1 MNKCLELLR
10 KKTMAVTFNIQNY
23 KLLTLS
29 LPTEEIFHVH
39 SQNRAVSN
47 LPAVDFRSLPRGI
60 QLPRPLNT

>member
-1 MNKCLELLR
+1 MYTVKIELCQIFQL
-10 KKTMAVTFNIQNY
+10 FNIQNS
-23 KLLTLS
+23 KLLTWS

-47 LPAVDFRSLPRGI
+47 LPAVDFRSLPQGI

>member
-39 SQNRAVSN
+39 SQNRTVSN

-60 QLPRPLNT
+60 QLLRPLNT

>member
-1 MNKCLELLR
+1 
-10 KKTMAVTFNIQNY
+10 MAVTFNIQNS
-23 KLLTLS
+23 KLLTWS

-47 LPAVDFRSLPRGI
+47 LPAVDFRSLPQGI